1 MIHFEAPIRLLS
13 EPNQRQ
19 CWQAKAA
26 RVAKQ
31 RGAVLLLCR
40 ATFGRQPPS
49 LPLVLTLTRI
59 APREL
64 DDDNLRGALKGVRD
78 GVADYLE
85 TNDRNP
91 GITWEYAQAKP
102 ATPRTYGV
110 RVDLRNG

>member
-1 MIHFEAPIRLLS
+1 MMHFEAPIRLLS

-26 RVAKQ
+26 RVASQ

-40 ATFGRQPPS
+40 TTFGPHPPS
-49 LPLVLTLTRI
+49 LPVVLTLTRI

-78 GVADYLE
+78 GIADYLE

-91 GITWEYAQAKP
+91 GITWEYEQTKPAKP
-102 ATPRTYGV
+102 RMYAV
-110 RVDLRNG
+110 RVDLRNR